1 MSNIKIR
8 YVVDRSQLLETLEL
22 LDKIEAKL
30 EKIQRLTNGEEAQTL
45 WMSWRSKI
53 INSNN

>member
-8 YVVDRSQLLETLEL
+8 YVVDRSELLETLEL

-30 EKIQRLTNGEEAQTL
+30 KKIQRLTDGKEAQTL